1 MSRLFTML
9 IIAFCS
15 LTQLGFS
22 LNQDAKKMTEN
33 TKNPVVLIKTNKG
46 FIKAELYADK
56 APISVKNFLDYAT
69 ANFYDGTVFH
79 RVIPGFMVQGG
90 GFTPNF
96 EQKKTNAPIKNEA
109 GNGVKNTRGTLA
121 MARTSDV
128 NSATAQF
135 FINVSDNDFLNYRS
149 DKPAEYGYAVFGKV
163 TEGMDVVDAIV
174 KVKTGSYGPHRDVP
188 TEPVVIEGI
197 VIAQPK

>member
-9 IIAFCS
+9 LIAFCS

-109 GNGVKNTRGTLA
+109 NNGVKNTRGTLA

-135 FINVSDNDFLNYRS
+135 FINVADNDFLNYRS

-163 TEGMDVVDAIV
+163 TEGMDVVDQIV

-188 TEPVVIEGI
+188 AEPVVIEGI